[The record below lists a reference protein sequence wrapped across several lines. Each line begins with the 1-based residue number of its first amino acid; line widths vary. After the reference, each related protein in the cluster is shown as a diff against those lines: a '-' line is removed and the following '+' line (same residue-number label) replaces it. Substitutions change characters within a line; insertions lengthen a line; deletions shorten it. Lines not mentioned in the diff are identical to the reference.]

1 MIRPSRGRSACDEC
15 RLFFEIWYTQY
26 HAMENLRQLISQIDL
41 GGGLN
46 VQQRMRAIVYRL
58 YDAGAVSAEEFCDAL
73 MVSPVCLDDSYHKF
87 WKPLPHWS
95 HEEAIQVRMALMS
108 RFLSME
114 MWREHAIAHGA
125 VVIEA
130 DIPGVDPKDI
140 EVNMDKGVLSLR
152 GERKSEHAVD
162 DGKYTR
168 VERARGIFHR
178 RFALPDSA
186 NPDGIRASGRNG
198 VLEIDIPK
206 RPEQTPR
213 RIDIEVA

>member
-1 MIRPSRGRSACDEC
+1 MYIQRSAYWPAAGHFPREISRAFG
-15 RLFFEIWYTQY
+15 RLFDETGNDQSDVVTSEWAPRVDIR
-26 HAMENLRQLISQIDL
+26 EED
-41 GGGLN
+41 
-46 VQQRMRAIVYRL
+46 QR
-58 YDAGAVSAEEFCDAL
+58 F
-73 MVSPVCLDDSYHKF
+73 
-87 WKPLPHWS
+87 
-95 HEEAIQVRMALMS
+95 
-108 RFLSME
+108 
-114 MWREHAIAHGA
+114 
-125 VVIEA
+125 VIEA